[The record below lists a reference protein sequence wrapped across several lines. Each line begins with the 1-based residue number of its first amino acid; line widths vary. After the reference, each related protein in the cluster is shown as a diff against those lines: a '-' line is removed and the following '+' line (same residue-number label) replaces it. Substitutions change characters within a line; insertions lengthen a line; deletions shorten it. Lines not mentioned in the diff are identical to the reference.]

1 MTVVADT
8 MRLPFVA
15 SAPNFAR
22 TELAAFLTINRIESG
37 IIDNAL
43 IVLSEMIANAV
54 SHGVPDEQGMMEV
67 GWSIRGTNL
76 ELEVADAGDC
86 DSLVPVPF
94 DEDSLSG
101 RGLSIISQLASD
113 WSVDVADG
121 TRIRAHIALT

>member
-15 SAPNFAR
+15 STPNIAR
-22 TELAAFLTINRIESG
+22 TKLAAFLTINRIESG

>member
-8 MRLPFVA
+8 MHLPFV
-15 SAPNFAR
+15 SSTPNIAR
-22 TELAAFLTINRIESG
+22 TKLAAFLTINRIDMVV
-37 IIDNAL
+37 IDNAL

-54 SHGVPDEQGMMEV
+54 SHGVPDEHA
-67 GWSIRGTNL
+67 NL
-76 ELEVADAGDC
+76 ELEVADAGQC

-101 RGLSIISQLASD
+101 RGLSIISQLAED

-121 TRIRAHIALT
+121 TRIRAKISLS

>member
-8 MRLPFVA
+8 MHLPFV
-15 SAPNFAR
+15 SSTPNIAR
-22 TELAAFLTINRIESG
+22 TKLAAFLTINRVDLSV
-37 IIDNAL
+37 IDNAL

-54 SHGVPDEQGMMEV
+54 SHGVPDDQGMMEI
-67 GWSIRGTNL
+67 GWCIREAGL
-76 ELEVADAGDC
+76 ELEVADAGQC

-101 RGLSIISQLASD
+101 RGLSIISQLAED

-121 TRIRAHIALT
+121 TRIRAKISLL